1 MQAYASCKHKAWSAA
16 SLASFDSFQRSPS
29 PARRMDMNHKAI
41 LEAGQ
46 VYGDVILLGAFVLQE
61 LMLEETA
68 L

>member
-1 MQAYASCKHKAWSAA
+1 
-16 SLASFDSFQRSPS
+16 
-29 PARRMDMNHKAI
+29 MDMNHKAI
-41 LEAGQ
+41 MEAGQ